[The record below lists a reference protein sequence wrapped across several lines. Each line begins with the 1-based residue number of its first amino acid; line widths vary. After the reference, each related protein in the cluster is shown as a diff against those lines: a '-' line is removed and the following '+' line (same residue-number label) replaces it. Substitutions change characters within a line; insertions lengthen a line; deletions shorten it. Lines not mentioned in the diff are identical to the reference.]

1 MRLLELACKYWFQ
14 IEHQTGIQHLY
25 LISILHLIDTGY
37 HAWLQVDRHTHTH
50 TEGSVW
56 HYIYSISYNDSLW
69 QDTERLLEVLFFPLD
84 PKKLVDNNIQYRG
97 DRSGGKGGGKE
108 ALPPRYIAWGAH
120 YAD

>member
-25 LISILHLIDTGY
+25 LMSILHLIDTGY

-50 TEGSVW
+50 RGKCMTLHLQYTS
-56 HYIYSISYNDSLW
+56 SYNDSLW

-84 PKKLVDNNIQYRG
+84 PK
-97 DRSGGKGGGKE
+97 
-108 ALPPRYIAWGAH
+108 
-120 YAD
+120 